1 MQKKSLVIILSI
13 LTFIILVLVILNMNQ
28 NPKIKIETSMGDIVV
43 ELYPSKA
50 PISVKNFLNY
60 VDEGFYE
67 GTVFHRVMLDFMIQ
81 GGGFNENGNQKKTK
95 SPIKLESDN
104 GLKNEIGTIAM
115 ARTNQPN
122 SATSQFFIN
131 TADNDFLNYGYRD
144 EGYAVFGKVIEG
156 YDVVEEIENSDT
168 TIKFG
173 MSDWPVEEV
182 LIKSI
187 KRLKWFMRNG

>member
-95 SPIKLESDN
+95 SPIQLESDN

>member
-1 MQKKSLVIILSI
+1 MQKKSLKIILPI

-28 NPKIKIETSMGDIVV
+28 NPKVKIETSMGDIVV

-50 PISVKNFLNY
+50 PISVKNFLSY
-60 VDEGFYE
+60 VDEGFYD

-168 TIKFG
+168 IIKFG

-187 KRLKWFMRNG
+187 KRLK